1 MYFAFAKALAVTF
14 GGANFIPSELLGTF
28 PYILKI
34 FILIL
39 FVGRYSSPKA
49 NGKPYI
55 KGER

>member
-1 MYFAFAKALAVTF
+1 MFFAFAPALAAAF
-14 GGANFIPSELLGTF
+14 GKADFVPFELLSTF

-39 FVGRYSSPKA
+39 FVGRSSSPKA